1 MFRTVAL
8 IICSLVAFVSQAS
21 AQFFSRRTAL
31 LPDPTINSILEETSG
46 ENALRHLAMI
56 AHYSRFPGSRGY
68 HHAVEYIVQEAKAA
82 GLQQVQVHRFPG
94 EEVGWDPVEG
104 RLELVSPESEL
115 ITDVRDVGVA
125 VAQGSHDADI
135 TAELVDV
142 GSGSLPEDYEGKDVR
157 GKIVL
162 TSSYPMRAQAEAIFK
177 RGAAGIVSSYRG
189 NFYGLLTPEN
199 VPSWGSIA
207 WKGPNGEPGGFGFCI
222 SPHQGDELRMRLARK
237 EKVIAHA
244 RVRAMVDETPQVEMV
259 TAVLPGQDIQ
269 DEDIV
274 LTAHL
279 DHQLPSAND
288 NASGSAAL
296 LEIARVL
303 KVLRNQNKIPPLRRN
318 VRFWWVSELLTT
330 QAYIFEH
337 PDEGAHLL
345 LNINMDQA
353 GGDRLGRNDFVFQA
367 ALRVAPSFLNAL
379 MDNFGQYAMRN
390 LAPVNFAASSLF
402 VAPTGTRDPFVIRF
416 WKDDDEKPTTD
427 SFAFLGLQI
436 AGVNIA
442 VPSFNLIH
450 SGGDTVDRI
459 DPTQLKRS
467 CYLVLAPAIFLATMK
482 PEQAPA
488 LANATLAF
496 AIGEIGYHLDKAF
509 SGISAATDLDFTE
522 RYSSAADRIRDSIAY
537 EVEVLDSVQP
547 LAEQQPPALEYVRQQ
562 RDGMKRLGPI
572 YEELLKAAAQA
583 RAAALH
589 VALPSS
595 ALSAEAQRLAD
606 EVPVLTTPMGQRDKK
621 IYDFHAD
628 GYPQWYGKH
637 LINNQRSVVD
647 IYRAIHAFYPDYK
660 FAQLQQYLGEMEK
673 QGLIK
678 FVERTPSPN

>member
-1 MFRTVAL
+1 
-8 IICSLVAFVSQAS
+8 
-21 AQFFSRRTAL
+21 L
-31 LPDPTINSILEETSG
+31 LPDPTIQAILEEISG
-46 ENALRHLAMI
+46 ETTLRHLAMI
-56 AHYSRFPGSRGY
+56 ARYSRFPGSRGY
-68 HHAVEYIVQEAKAA
+68 HQAVEYIVQEAKAA

-94 EEVGWDPVEG
+94 DEVGWDPVEG

-142 GSGSLPEDYEGKDVR
+142 GSGSMPEDYDGKDVR

-162 TSSYPMRAQAEAIFK
+162 TSAYPLRVQSEAIFK

-199 VPSWGSIA
+199 VPSWCSIA
-207 WKGPNGEPGGFGFCI
+207 WKGPKGEPGGFGFCI
-222 SPHQGDELRMRLARK
+222 SPLQGDELRTRLGRK

-269 DEDIV
+269 DQDIV
-274 LTAHL
+274 LSAHI
-279 DHQLPSAND
+279 DHQQPGAND

-303 KVLRNQNKIPPLRRN
+303 NVLRNQNKIPPLRRN

-337 PDEGAHLL
+337 PDEGARLL
-345 LNINMDQA
+345 LDINVDQA
-353 GGDRLGRNDFVFQA
+353 GGDRLGRNDFVLQA
-367 ALRVAPSFLNAL
+367 ALRFAPSFLNTL

-390 LAPVNFAASSLF
+390 LAPVNRAPSSLF
-402 VAPTGTRDPFVIRF
+402 VAPTGTRDPFVVRF
-416 WKDDDEKPTTD
+416 WKDEDEKPTTD
-427 SFAFLGLQI
+427 SFAFLGMQI
-436 AGVNIA
+436 PGVNIA

-496 AIGEIGYHLDKAF
+496 AIGEIGYHLNKAF
-509 SGISAATDLDFTE
+509 SGINAATNLDFTE
-522 RYSSAADRIRDSIAY
+522 RYSSAVDRIRDAIAY
-537 EVEVLDSVQP
+537 EAEVLDSVQP
-547 LAEQQPPALEYVRQQ
+547 LAEHQLSTLNYLREQ
-562 RDGMKRLGPI
+562 RDGMKRLGPM
-572 YEELLKAAAQA
+572 YEELLKTAASF
-583 RAAALH
+583 RAADLH
-589 VALPSS
+589 VALPLPAPST
-595 ALSAEAQRLAD
+595 EVQRLA
-606 EVPVLTTPMGQRDKK
+606 EVVPIMTTPIGQRDKK
-621 IYDFHAD
+621 IWDFHSD
-628 GYPQWYGKH
+628 DYPQWYAKH

-647 IYRAIHAFYPDYK
+647 IYRAIHAFYPQYK
-660 FAQLQQYLGEMEK
+660 LVQLQQYLGEMEK
-673 QGLIK
+673 RGLIK
-678 FVERTPSPN
+678 LAARTSRASGN